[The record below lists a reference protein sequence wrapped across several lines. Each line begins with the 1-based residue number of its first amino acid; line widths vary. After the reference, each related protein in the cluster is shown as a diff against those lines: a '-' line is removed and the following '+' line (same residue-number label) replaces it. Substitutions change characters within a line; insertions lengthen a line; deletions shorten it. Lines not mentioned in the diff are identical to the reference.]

1 MDASNIDPQDP
12 QRGENVSAIYQHHP
26 LSANTTRVLHI
37 LPPTSPDMSDIISC
51 RLGVISLDSFSDYRP
66 ISYVWGDPSATKI
79 ILVDD
84 TPFKVRI
91 NLWNYLA
98 QARSEE
104 YTGVLWAEPLWIWV
118 DAICINQ
125 DDLDERSKQ
134 VAIMGQIYSKAYGV
148 CAWLGVGTEKS
159 SETMQE
165 LTEIDWEAHY
175 EKAKSGQG
183 FNLADEQLESI
194 CEWLELAYWSRVWII
209 QEYALSN
216 RAVIQCGPKIISA
229 VTLDLMIDAVILDP
243 VRSRLFGTAGF
254 KVLRARR
261 HFIRG
266 SSLNFVVVLLLS
278 LDSKCTD
285 LHDHI
290 YALIS
295 LDSKASEAIVPD
307 YSKSLLELFVE
318 VTSFFETQDIGDRKT
333 HIVTARMLSKKLGL
347 YECAEATKARRR
359 LENYIASDMG
369 SLQDE
374 GDHSPCRE

>member
-1 MDASNIDPQDP
+1 M
-12 QRGENVSAIYQHHP
+12 
-26 LSANTTRVLHI
+26 
-37 LPPTSPDMSDIISC
+37 
-51 RLGVISLDSFSDYRP
+51 SLDTFSDYRP
-66 ISYVWGDPSATKI
+66 ISYVWGDPSVTKV

-84 TPFKVRI
+84 TPFKVRM
-91 NLWNYLA
+91 NLWNYLT

-104 YTGVLWAEPLWIWV
+104 YSGVLWAEPLWIWV

-159 SETMQE
+159 WETMRD
-165 LTEIDWEAHY
+165 LTEIDWEANY
-175 EKAKSGQG
+175 EKVKSGQG
-183 FNLADEQLESI
+183 FNLADEQLESAI

-209 QEYALSN
+209 QEYALSD

-229 VTLDLMIDAVILDP
+229 VTLDRMIDTLINDP
-243 VRSRLFGTAGF
+243 GRSRLYGTAGF

-261 HFIRG
+261 HYDRDNWYG
-266 SSLNFVVVLLLS
+266 SSLNFVMVLLQS

-307 YSKSLLELFVE
+307 YTKSLLDLFVE
-318 VTSFFETQDIGDRKT
+318 VTSFFETQDIGERRT
-333 HIVTARMLSKKLGL
+333 HIAAAFLLSKKLGL

-359 LENYIASDMG
+359 LENHTASDMG
-369 SLQDE
+369 GLQDE
-374 GDHSPCRE
+374 GDHHPSRE